1 MTDEPHNT
9 SARPD
14 PALLNARHPS
24 SDEEWVAEFQKGSAQ
39 GFSILFDRY
48 RQPVF
53 GFFCRRIADRAAAE
67 ELAQETFLALLR
79 ALPRYRQETLFRVYL
94 YAIAFKILN
103 RYRRKMA
110 FRAAFLGMPDEQP
123 EPGVSPGMEAS
134 LAVRQAVRQLDAT
147 DREILLLRHFD
158 LLSYAEIA
166 KVLDLPINTVR
177 SRLFRARAAL
187 RALLETPPRAAMTH
201 APLRSQEQA

>member
-24 SDEEWVAEFQKGSAQ
+24 SDEEWMAEFQKGSSEA
-39 GFSILFDRY
+39 FSILFGRY

-53 GFFCRRIADRAAAE
+53 GFFCRRIAHRAAAE

-94 YAIAFKILN
+94 YSIAFKILN

-123 EPGVSPGMEAS
+123 EPGVSPGMEAG
-134 LAVRQAVRQLDAT
+134 LAVRQAVRQLDAA

-187 RALLETPPRAAMTH
+187 RALLETHPRAAMTH